1 MKQTPLFFAFLLL
14 CYGHLIAQVNTE
26 AANEHGHKLTLVL
39 SHAHVSKGI
48 NPGTGKQQWL
58 ILPAWCLDYD
68 YIISPKWHIGLH
80 NDIITET
87 YEVESYDNTVLH
99 RTRPIT
105 CTAVGG
111 YQFARRWTFLTGFG
125 GEFAQEHNFFLTT
138 FGIEYGYELP
148 DDFEVM
154 GMVNYDIKWNAY
166 DTFLLG
172 LGISKTLK

>member
-1 MKQTPLFFAFLLL
+1 MKQTLLFFSFILILNSRS
-14 CYGHLIAQVNTE
+14 IAQGKTV
-26 AANEHGHKLTLVL
+26 ASEHGHKFTLVL
-39 SHAHVSKGI
+39 SHAHVSKGY
-48 NPGTGKQQWL
+48 NSGTGNQQWL

-68 YIISPKWHIGLH
+68 YIINPKWQIGLH

-87 YEVESYDNTVLH
+87 YEVESFDDVILK

-105 CTAVGG
+105 CTVVGG
-111 YQFARRWTFLTGFG
+111 YQFANRWTFLAGSG
-125 GEFAQEHNFFLTT
+125 GEFAEEHNFFLTT
-138 FGIEYGYELP
+138 FGIEYAYELP

-166 DTFLLG
+166 DTFLIG